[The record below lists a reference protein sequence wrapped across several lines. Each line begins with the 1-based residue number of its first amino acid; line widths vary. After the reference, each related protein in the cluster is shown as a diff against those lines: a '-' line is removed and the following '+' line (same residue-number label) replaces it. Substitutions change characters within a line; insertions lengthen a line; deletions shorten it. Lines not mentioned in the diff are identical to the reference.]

1 MYVQRAWIIRSGH
14 VSCYQNREQQHLRR
28 DDHRRQE
35 IAVLEG
41 MVQNDHQ
48 GGGQRHT
55 GQVNVS

>member
-1 MYVQRAWIIRSGH
+1 MYSLDYMVRSGP
-14 VSCYQNREQQHLRR
+14 VCYHDRGQHLRR
-28 DDHRRQE
+28 DDHRQQE

-41 MVQNDHQ
+41 MVQYDHQ